1 MRREGCHLYICK
13 EIHINC
19 NILPSQRLKSD
30 DSYVVCHCDTTKKTL
45 TATVWR
51 ERASSLNK
59 LNIFHHLLVMSS
71 INIDVNQSI
80 LVQL

>member
-1 MRREGCHLYICK
+1 MRREGCNLYICK

-51 ERASSLNK
+51 ERANSR
-59 LNIFHHLLVMSS
+59 
-71 INIDVNQSI
+71 
-80 LVQL
+80 